1 VSVSADS
8 TGRSR
13 HVRAVG
19 SLSLAA
25 AVACTSG
32 CGGGSPATPPSL
44 GPTPTPTVRPNI
56 VLVVTDD
63 LDVPSAAVLPQLDG
77 LLARSGVAFTRAFTS
92 APICAPSRASIFTG
106 LYTHNHGLRVNA
118 APDGGFPAFRPRE
131 GSTLATWL
139 KAAGYRTALVG
150 KYLNS
155 YAAGASDD
163 YIPPGWDEWFGR
175 LSAYETHRYLDWW
188 VNDNGQVLHYGTAA
202 EDYSTDVEA
211 GRAAG
216 FVRRAAT
223 SGQPFFLYVAPEAP
237 HVPSLYAER
246 HGSEFRYELAPR
258 VPSFNE
264 DDVRDKPAFVRRNP
278 PLSGP
283 EIDDLD
289 RLQRFR
295 LRSMRAVED
304 LVGQLLQALT
314 ETGQIE
320 RTWVFFTSDNGLLMG
335 QHRISAQ
342 KGTFYDEAARVPL
355 LVRGPGVAGGQARDE
370 LVTVVD
376 LAPTILELAGAT
388 TAEQI
393 DGRSLVP
400 LLRGQATPSDW
411 RREVLLELYSPEL
424 NAALR
429 TDRWSYMEWSSNE
442 LELYDLT
449 ADPYELQSLHLT
461 ADPGVVAP
469 LAARLRELTSCRGL
483 ACR

>member
-1 VSVSADS
+1 V
-8 TGRSR
+8 RSGD
-13 HVRAVG
+13 VRALVG
-19 SLSLAA
+19 LSLAA
-25 AVACTSG
+25 ALVGTNG
-32 CGGGSPATPPSL
+32 CGNGGPATPPSP
-44 GPTPTPTVRPNI
+44 GPTPTPTIRPNI

-92 APICAPSRASIFTG
+92 VPICAPSRASVLTG
-106 LYTHNHGLRVNA
+106 LYAHNHRVIGNT
-118 APDGGFPAFRPRE
+118 APDGGFPLFRDRE
-131 GSTLATWL
+131 RSTLATWM

-155 YAAGASDD
+155 YAIGASDD

-175 LSAYETHRYLDWW
+175 LSAYETRRYFDWW
-188 VNDNGQVLHYGTAA
+188 VNDNGQVYHYGTAA
-202 EDYSTDVEA
+202 DDYSTDVEA
-211 GRAAG
+211 QYAVD
-216 FVRRAAT
+216 FTRRAAT

-246 HGSEFRYELAPR
+246 HGAEFRYELAPR

-264 DDVRDKPAFVRRNP
+264 DDVRDKPARVRAIQ
-278 PLSGP
+278 PLSDS
-283 EIDDLD
+283 EIDNLD

-304 LVGQLLQALT
+304 LVGRILEVLT

-335 QHRISAQ
+335 QHRFFAQ
-342 KGTFYDEAARVPL
+342 KGRFYDEAARVPL
-355 LVRGPGVAGGQARDE
+355 IVRGPGVAAGQARDE

-376 LAPTILELAGAT
+376 LAPTILELAGAAT
-388 TAEQI
+388 SDVL

-400 LLRGQATPSDW
+400 LLRGQAAPSDW
-411 RREVLLELYSPEL
+411 RREVLLELGDS
-424 NAALR
+424 AALR
-429 TDRWSYMEWSSNE
+429 TDRWSYMEWSSDE
-442 LELYDLT
+442 LELYDLV
-449 ADPYELQSLHLT
+449 ADPYELRSLHLT
-461 ADPGVVAP
+461 ADPTVLAP
-469 LAARLRELTSCRGL
+469 LAARLRELTTCRGL